1 MKKKKVFYVLEKLL
15 KLDIDSDNQHTESDI
30 YSDSIPKQ
38 KNNVEENI
46 SNNREI
52 QITEAQKTR
61 RQKWIEEIQGKQ
73 KEVTTPSKGVEA
85 TPISSQDGNE
95 QEETSNL
102 KPFNIEQGDLK
113 GKFDFSFSV
122 RGKRI
127 SVQKSDNLSANASNM
142 QSSSQGQDGEQQ
154 GQANASNIQGQQ
166 GNPQDSST
174 QENGEPQNNRAKQL
188 FSELDK
194 VSESIDKGHGFA
206 LSPLKIEDGQVPD
219 SLINMLIDKFLNQ
232 RFLPMDTDLNTR
244 RNSFDPEYG
253 ALKWNIPDLIRHK
266 VTNDLNK
273 MLYDKYGFNDED
285 GKGEDVPLSF
295 YFDLS
300 GSMEAYS
307 RFLSLVA
314 IKLIKK
320 DVKVL
325 FGFNEKIYYQIDSVP
340 KTFTAEDF
348 RRIISENLSY
358 EHLTSDSR
366 YRNIKIKQVNE
377 DINKYLREKKA
388 KKSTI
393 FSDFDSKKEIEDLS
407 KDCEIWWFCFE
418 QRNSYKNTSMKDF
431 KGHFY
436 KTEKLEDFIKH
447 LKNISSRV
455 YEKRQRQIRNGGIER
470 E

>member
-1 MKKKKVFYVLEKLL
+1 M
-15 KLDIDSDNQHTESDI
+15 
-30 YSDSIPKQ
+30 
-38 KNNVEENI
+38 
-46 SNNREI
+46 
-52 QITEAQKTR
+52 
-61 RQKWIEEIQGKQ
+61 
-73 KEVTTPSKGVEA
+73 
-85 TPISSQDGNE
+85 
-95 QEETSNL
+95 
-102 KPFNIEQGDLK
+102 
-113 GKFDFSFSV
+113 
-122 RGKRI
+122 
-127 SVQKSDNLSANASNM
+127 
-142 QSSSQGQDGEQQ
+142 
-154 GQANASNIQGQQ
+154 
-166 GNPQDSST
+166 
-174 QENGEPQNNRAKQL
+174 
-188 FSELDK
+188 
-194 VSESIDKGHGFA
+194 
-206 LSPLKIEDGQVPD
+206 PD

-266 VTNDLNK
+266 VTKDLNK
-273 MLYDKYGFNDED
+273 MLHDKYGFNDED

-314 IKLIKK
+314 IKLIRK

-358 EHLTSDSR
+358 KQLTSDSR

-377 DINKYLREKKA
+377 NINKYLREKKA
-388 KKSTI
+388 KKLTV
-393 FSDFDSKKEIEDLS
+393 FSDFDPKREIDDLS

-418 QRNSYKNTSMKDF
+418 QRNNYRNTSMKDF

-436 KTEKLEDFIKH
+436 NTEKLEDVIKH

-455 YEKRQRQIRNGGIER
+455 YEKRQRTIRNGGIER

>member
-1 MKKKKVFYVLEKLL
+1 MKKKRVFYVLERLL
-15 KLDIDSDNQHTESDI
+15 KSDTNNDKRYTESHI
-30 YSDSIPKQ
+30 SSDSATKTN
-38 KNNVEENI
+38 NNVEESINY
-46 SNNREI
+46 NGET
-52 QITEAQKTR
+52 QITEVQKTR
-61 RQKWIEEIQGKQ
+61 RQKWIEELQGKQ
-73 KEVTTPSKGVEA
+73 KGEASSSKGMETTHV
-85 TPISSQDGNE
+85 SQDGNE

-102 KPFNIEQGDLK
+102 KPFNIKQGDSK

-122 RGKRI
+122 QGKRI
-127 SVQKSDNLSANASNM
+127 SVQRSDDLSAKE
-142 QSSSQGQDGEQQ
+142 SSMKLSLQGQDGEQQ
-154 GQANASNIQGQQ
+154 GKANASDMQGQQ

-174 QENGEPQNNRAKQL
+174 QGDGELQNNRVKRL
-188 FSELDK
+188 FCELDK

-244 RNSFDPEYG
+244 RNSFDPEDG
-253 ALKWNIPDLIRHK
+253 ALKWNIPDLVRHK
-266 VTNDLNK
+266 VTKDLNK

-300 GSMEAYS
+300 GSMEEYS

-314 IKLIKK
+314 IKLIRK

-358 EHLTSDSR
+358 EQLTSDPR

-388 KKSTI
+388 KKLTV
-393 FSDFDSKKEIEDLS
+393 FSDFDPKKEIEDLS

-418 QRNSYKNTSMKDF
+418 QRSSYKNASMKDF

-436 KTEKLEDFIKH
+436 NTEKLEDFIKH

-455 YEKRQRQIRNGGIER
+455 YEKRQRTIRNGGIER

>member
-1 MKKKKVFYVLEKLL
+1 MKKKRVFYVLEKLL
-15 KLDIDSDNQHTESDI
+15 KSDADNYNQHTESYI
-30 YSDSIPKQ
+30 SSDSVPKQ
-38 KNNVEENI
+38 NNNVEENI
-46 SNNREI
+46 SNNRET

-61 RQKWIEEIQGKQ
+61 RQKWIEELQGKP
-73 KEVTTPSKGVEA
+73 KEEASSSRGVEA
-85 TPISSQDGNE
+85 TPISQDGNE

-102 KPFNIEQGDLK
+102 NPFNIEQGDSK

-127 SVQKSDNLSANASNM
+127 SVQKSDDLSSNGSNM
-142 QSSSQGQDGEQQ
+142 QLSSQGQNGGQQ
-154 GQANASNIQGQQ
+154 GQANASDMQGQQ

-174 QENGEPQNNRAKQL
+174 QGNGEPQNNRVKQL

-266 VTNDLNK
+266 VTKDLNK

-314 IKLIKK
+314 IKLIRK

-325 FGFNEKIYYQIDSVP
+325 FGFNERIYYQIDSVP

-358 EHLTSDSR
+358 EQLTSDPR

-388 KKSTI
+388 KKLTV
-393 FSDFDSKKEIEDLS
+393 FSDFDPKRQIEDLS

-418 QRNSYKNTSMKDF
+418 QRSNYRNTSMKDF

-436 KTEKLEDFIKH
+436 NTEKLEDFIKH

-455 YEKRQRQIRNGGIER
+455 YEKRQRTIRNGGIER